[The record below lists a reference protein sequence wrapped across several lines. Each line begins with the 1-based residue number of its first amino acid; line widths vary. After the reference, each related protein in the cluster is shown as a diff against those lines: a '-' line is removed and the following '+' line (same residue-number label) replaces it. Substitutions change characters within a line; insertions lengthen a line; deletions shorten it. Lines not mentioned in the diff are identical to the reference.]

1 MIDFFFFLS
10 GKEIA
15 ITYLITYLYP
25 TLYFVQTF
33 EFSDDLKPK
42 LNKNQIIFL
51 EGRKFG
57 V

>member
-42 LNKNQIIFL
+42 LETKEFY
-51 EGRKFG
+51 
-57 V
+57 